1 MTCAITTSFLGC
13 IVTLSLYFRYIFFIN
28 TPATYKFIS
37 LIIALMFGCIPLF
50 VSYKFENLLGNFYT
64 TYRYTLYYIYVGCII
79 LFSLSIL
86 RDALWL
92 IAHKISPQHI
102 VSPFA
107 REYHLSNS
115 LISLGIA
122 IILTTYAL
130 LKGIATPEIKA
141 STLYSD
147 KITTPFKIAI
157 LSDLHIH
164 RTINPQKIEN
174 IINKTNQENAD
185 IILLTGD
192 IIDDEVNRV
201 QTISQLLTKLKAK
214 QGIYFVTGN
223 HEFYTGYQETT
234 NELKKLGFTFLENS
248 GTSITPNIYLAGIP
262 DWFSAQQ
269 HQIPISLP
277 SALKNSSNSQYKILM
292 SHTPVDFNEQN
303 NFDLEIS
310 GHTHGGQ
317 IFPFHIFVKLANK
330 YLSGLYSMNNNAQI
344 YVSNGAGQWGPQMR
358 FLAPSEIS
366 IITLQPKSK

>member
-1 MTCAITTSFLGC
+1 MTCAVTTSFLGC

-28 TPATYKFIS
+28 TPVIYKFIS
-37 LIIALMFGCIPLF
+37 LTIALLFGCIPLF
-50 VSYKFENLLGNFYT
+50 VSYKFENLFGNLYPI
-64 TYRYTLYYIYVGCII
+64 YRYTLYYIYVGCII
-79 LFSLSIL
+79 LFSLSIF
-86 RDALWL
+86 RDTLWL

-102 VSPFA
+102 GSPFA
-107 REYHLSNS
+107 KEYHLNNS

-130 LKGIATPEIKA
+130 LKGIATPEIKT

-147 KITTPFKIAI
+147 KIITPLKIAV

-185 IILLTGD
+185 IILLAGD
-192 IIDDEVNRV
+192 IIDDEVNKV
-201 QTISQLLTKLKAK
+201 QSITQLLSKLKAK

-223 HEFYTGYQETT
+223 HEFYTSYQETT

-248 GTSITPNIYLAGIP
+248 GTNITPNIYLAGIP
-262 DWFSAQQ
+262 DWFSAKQ

-277 SALKNSSNSQYKILM
+277 TAFKTSTNSQYKILI
-292 SHTPVDFNEQN
+292 SHTPVDFDKQN

-330 YLSGLYSMNNNAQI
+330 YLSGLYTMNNNAQI

-366 IITLQPKSK
+366 IITIHPKSK

>member
-13 IVTLSLYFRYIFFIN
+13 LVTLSLYFRYIYFIN
-28 TPATYKFIS
+28 TSATCKLIS
-37 LIIALMFGCIPLF
+37 LIIAIIFGCIPLLI
-50 VSYKFENLLGNFYT
+50 SYKYEDLFGNFYPI
-64 TYRYTLYYIYVGCII
+64 YRYSLYYIYVGCII
-79 LFSLSIL
+79 LFTLSIF
-86 RDALWL
+86 RDIIWI

-102 VSPFA
+102 TSPFTLKT
-107 REYHLSNS
+107 HLINNI
-115 LISLGIA
+115 ISIGLT

-130 LKGIATPEIKA
+130 LEGITTPEIKT

-147 KITTPFKIAI
+147 KITTPFKIAV

-185 IILLTGD
+185 IILLAGD
-192 IIDDEVNRV
+192 IIDDEVNKI
-201 QTISQLLTKLKAK
+201 QAISQLLTNLKAK

-223 HEFYTGYQETT
+223 HEFYTGYKETT

-262 DWFSAQQ
+262 DWFSANH

-277 SALKNSSNSQYKILM
+277 TALKNSTNSQYKILM
-292 SHTPVDFNEQN
+292 SHTPVDFGKQN

-330 YLSGLYSMNNNAQI
+330 YLSGLYPMNNNAQI
-344 YVSNGAGQWGPQMR
+344 YISNGAGQWGPQMR

-366 IITLQPKSK
+366 IITIHPKSK